1 MNFIVEELL
10 LLLIFGGD
18 VSIGSIFSIG
28 ALAGFISFTMPTL
41 LKITYARKTFQPGP
55 WNLGKWSEPIG
66 WVSVAFVG
74 LMVPILCFPTV
85 KGADLTPTEMNWTCL
100 VYFGLIL
107 LTTIWFVVDARRWY
121 VGPRTNISEE
131 DIVYGDKTEDEGDEI
146 PDVIDGQKVSISS
159 TEKRYQ

>member
-55 WNLGKWSEPIG
+55 WNLGNG
-66 WVSVAFVG
+66 LNQLVG
-74 LMVPILCFPTV
+74 
-85 KGADLTPTEMNWTCL
+85 
-100 VYFGLIL
+100 YL
-107 LTTIWFVVDARRWY
+107 LHLLD
-121 VGPRTNISEE
+121 
-131 DIVYGDKTEDEGDEI
+131 
-146 PDVIDGQKVSISS
+146 
-159 TEKRYQ
+159 